1 MATLSGLFRQLV
13 ARAPAKP
20 DLPGIGRLIE
30 EGRLDDAEAR
40 LRALRALLADP
51 YAQMLLARIR
61 REQGRSEEATDI
73 LEGLLSDH
81 GEIEPV
87 RLELAVIAGA
97 AGDLQAVRGH
107 YEAALAV
114 HPDSLALLNNLGQVL
129 LELGEPDRA
138 LAHLERARAL
148 GDATPRVL
156 RGLARAYA
164 DLGRYADA
172 EREARAEMGVE
183 PDRPGMH
190 VRLAE
195 LLLEQG
201 RLVEA
206 WPRYEARLERPEF
219 IWGVKG
225 LPRWDGVRRCG
236 RLRII
241 AEQGL
246 GDTML
251 FARFVPQA
259 AARVERVQLLARAP
273 VARLLASSF
282 AGGNVEISTDTPLPS
297 DLDAHAHLLSLPH
310 VLGLGARAATR
321 ERGYL
326 RPDAR
331 LLDEWR
337 ARVAAHRG
345 LRVGLMWRGNPA
357 NPLDARRSL
366 PIDVAARLGAAR
378 DGIAWFN
385 LQVDADPSHP
395 QPRPFPMV
403 DLPQADFADSAA
415 LIAALDLVVSV
426 DSSVAHA
433 AGAIGTPLWLIA
445 QSPPGWRW
453 EMGGRENPWYGD
465 VRLFRPP
472 SQRDWAPVVDA
483 IAAALRERVAP

>member
-13 ARAPAKP
+13 ARAPAEP
-20 DLPGIGRLIE
+20 DLPAIGRLIE
-30 EGRLDDAEAR
+30 QGRHDEAEAR
-40 LRALRALLADP
+40 LRALGARLADP
-51 YAQMLLARIR
+51 YAQLLLARIR
-61 REQGRSEEATDI
+61 REQGRVDEAAEI
-73 LEGLLSDH
+73 LEGLLAEH
-81 GEIEPV
+81 GELEPV
-87 RLELAVIAGA
+87 RLELAMIAGA
-97 AGDLQAVRGH
+97 AGDLQTVRGH
-107 YEAALAV
+107 YEAALAA
-114 HPDSLALLNNLGQVL
+114 HPDSFALLNNLGQVL

-138 LAHLERARAL
+138 LARFERARAI
-148 GDATPRVL
+148 GDDSPPVL
-156 RGLARAYA
+156 RGFARAYT

-172 EREARAEMGVE
+172 EREVRAEMAVT
-183 PDRPGMH
+183 PDRPGLR

-201 RLVEA
+201 RLDEA
-206 WPRYEARLERPEF
+206 WTAYEARLDRPEF

-259 AARVERVQLLARAP
+259 AARVERVQLLVRAP

-282 AGGNVEISTDTPLPS
+282 AGGNIEISTETPLAS
-297 DLDAHAHLLSLPH
+297 DLDAHVHLVSLPH
-310 VLGLGARAATR
+310 VLGLGTRAAAR

-331 LLDEWR
+331 LADEWH

-366 PIDVAARLGAAR
+366 PFELAARLGAASE
-378 DGIAWFN
+378 GIAWFN
-385 LQVDADPSHP
+385 LQVDADPAQP
-395 QPRPFPMV
+395 QPRPFPMIE
-403 DLPQADFADSAA
+403 LPQADFADSAA

-433 AGAIGTPLWLIA
+433 AGAVGTPLWLIA

-465 VRLFRPP
+465 VRMFRPP
-472 SQRDWAPVVDA
+472 TQRDRAPVVDA
-483 IAAALRERVAP
+483 IVTALRERVAR